1 MASTIVTK
9 NSTTAASAPTI
20 SDIIQGELASNLT
33 DGFLFSRDEANNI
46 VSFGVIKQGASS
58 TETPRFDGT
67 NWLPSAAL
75 LNDGTDITV
84 AANLTTATFTLGATL
99 LTVTGAELNTLDGIT
114 ADVNELNIL
123 DGVTATAAE
132 LNILDGVTA
141 TFAELNILDGVTAT
155 TAELNYVDGVTSAI
169 QTQMDLKA
177 PIASPTFTGQVVAP
191 AYTESNYSVTGTTPA
206 LDPANG
212 GLQYW
217 TLTANSTPTFSLAN
231 GESFSIQILDGTA
244 YTITW
249 PTMKWIGGA
258 APTLDT
264 TNPTHVE
271 IWQVNSVV
279 YGALVGVSS

>member
-99 LTVTGAELNTLDGIT
+99 LTVTGAELN
-114 ADVNELNIL
+114 
-123 DGVTATAAE
+123 
-132 LNILDGVTA
+132 
-141 TFAELNILDGVTAT
+141 
-155 TAELNYVDGVTSAI
+155 YVAGVTSDI
-169 QTQMDLKA
+169 QTQLNSKTGTGTITYETLDSNGDVGTSAGQLAIGNHTHTGVYA
-177 PIASPTFTGQVVAP
+177 PVASPTFTGTVSSP
-191 AYTESNYSVTGTTPA
+191 ITNITGKATFSAEIVETVYAIPSSTTPE
-206 LDPANG
+206 LDPADG
-212 GLQYW
+212 TIQTW
-217 TLTANSTPTFSLAN
+217 TLTGNSTPTHVIAT
-231 GESFSIQILDGTA
+231 GESITLKILDGTA

-249 PTMKWIGGA
+249 PTMEWIGGS

-264 TNPTHVE
+264 AEDNWIVLWNVGGTLFG
-271 IWQVNSVV
+271 NSI
-279 YGALVGVSS
+279 GASS